1 MLYRHY
7 NHKYKHN
14 KTMQFTHKE
23 IKIGMPETPYLL
35 RVNKQVGCF
44 AVGNIEAG
52 NIESINTYGRGKYLE
67 FAIAACDTDLH
78 GKIGKIKE
86 EQQYAF
92 ISAVVTASDSVKL
105 PVGLLVHFVVY
116 GYEARFF
123 AMLAAESETA
133 SIFGDAMPQIIRM
146 VFDRSVATQF
156 GTNIKPPTISVRDAV
171 GDELVLFEAAGMISA
186 EYPTYL
192 PDALAL
198 YPPTADAVSG
208 EVVSGLNRSRDSSPM
223 LNGASPLMLERYPEE
238 INGKLLA

>member
-1 MLYRHY
+1 MH
-7 NHKYKHN
+7 
-14 KTMQFTHKE
+14 FTHKK

-92 ISAVVTASDSVKL
+92 ISAVVTKSDSIKL

-123 AMLAAESETA
+123 TTLAAEVETS
-133 SIFGDAMPQIIRM
+133 SIFGDSMPQIIRM

-171 GDELVLFEAAGMISA
+171 GDELIIFEAAQLIA
-186 EYPTYL
+186 VEYPTYL
-192 PDALAL
+192 PDAIAL

-208 EVVSGLNRSRDSSPM
+208 EVVSGLFRSRPASPM
-223 LNGASPLMLERYPEE
+223 LSSVSPH
-238 INGKLLA
+238 LAISSTDLF